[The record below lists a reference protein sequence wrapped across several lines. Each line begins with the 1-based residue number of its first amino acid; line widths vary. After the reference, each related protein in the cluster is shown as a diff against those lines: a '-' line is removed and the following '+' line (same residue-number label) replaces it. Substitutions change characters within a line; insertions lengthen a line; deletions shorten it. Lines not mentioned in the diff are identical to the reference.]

1 MRVTTSLSTL
11 LYGYASFLQ
20 VSALSLP
27 ALVADPLEGKSM
39 PHYMSHIDI
48 TRDVGDYDGENA
60 THTLVPRR
68 NIDYCIRDPAR
79 SGVCVAL
86 GGAFSAVVFGIATL
100 AKSSSSNN
108 DCKLHQGQVDNTVYS
123 YYAKG
128 DNCDTTAELKTIAGA
143 MANYFRDQKSNVC
156 GTHCIKMTHGG
167 TWEGYVSDLPRFL
180 LSCTVLL
187 LPRADGRHDSIHP
200 VDFTKSGTLN
210 SPPLRESLYFR
221 PTNNMPDIET
231 C

>member
-1 MRVTTSLSTL
+1 MRVITFLSTL
-11 LYGYASFLQ
+11 LYGYSSFLQ

-27 ALVADPLEGKSM
+27 AQEADPLEGKSM

-48 TRDVGDYDGENA
+48 TRDVGDYDGGNA

-100 AKSSSSNN
+100 AKSSSSNH
-108 DCKLHQGQVDNTVYS
+108 DCSLHKGRVDDTVYS
-123 YYAKG
+123 YHASG

-143 MANYFRDQKSNVC
+143 IANYFRDQKSNVC

-167 TWEGYVSDLPRFL
+167 TWTGYVSDPRSL
-180 LSCTVLL
+180 MYCTTSAESGCEAQFI
-187 LPRADGRHDSIHP
+187 PSI
-200 VDFTKSGTLN
+200 
-210 SPPLRESLYFR
+210 SPSRR
-221 PTNNMPDIET
+221 G
-231 C
+231 